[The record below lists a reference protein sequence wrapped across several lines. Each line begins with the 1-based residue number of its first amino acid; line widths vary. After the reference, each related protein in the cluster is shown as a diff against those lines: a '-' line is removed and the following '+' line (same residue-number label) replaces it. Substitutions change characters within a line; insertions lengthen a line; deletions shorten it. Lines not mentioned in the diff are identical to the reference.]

1 MDNGHVRMTGAPDE
15 IFRRA
20 GELRELSLDVPPAV
34 DLAMKLRERG
44 IDVPEDILQ
53 KRIW

>member
-1 MDNGHVRMTGAPDE
+1 MTGAPDE

-44 IDVPEDILQ
+44 IDVPEDILTEEDMVKYLCQ
-53 KRIW
+53 